1 MVLETKV
8 PVGISARHV
17 HVSQGDLDVLYGEGY
32 QLTVKADLKQEGQFA
47 SNELVDIVTEK
58 GTFPRVRILGPIRK
72 QTQVEIALTDALKLK
87 IAIPVR
93 DSGDLKASPGIKIVG
108 PKGTVEITEGVI
120 AAGRHIHM
128 SLTDAVAFGVKDK
141 DIVKVRCDGERGLVF
156 ENVLIRVHESFRLEM
171 HIDTDEA
178 NAAMCKNN
186 GLVEI
191 IK

>member
-1 MVLETKV
+1 MLETKV

-17 HVSQGDLDVLYGEGY
+17 HVSQADLDILYGEGY
-32 QLTVKADLKQEGQFA
+32 ELTVKKELKQEGQFA

-58 GTFPRVRILGPIRK
+58 GCFKNVRILGPVRK

-87 IAIPVR
+87 IAVPVR
-93 DSGDLKASPGIKIVG
+93 DSGDLKGSPGIKIVG
-108 PKGTVEITEGVI
+108 PKGTVEVTEGVI

-128 SLTDAVAFGVKDK
+128 SLTDAAAFDVKDK
-141 DIVKVRCDGERGLVF
+141 DIVKVRCGGERGLVF

-178 NAAMCKNN
+178 NASMCKNDA
-186 GLVEI
+186 LVEV

>member
-1 MVLETKV
+1 MLETKV

-17 HVSQGDLDVLYGEGY
+17 HVSQADLDILYGEGY
-32 QLTVKADLKQEGQFA
+32 QLTVKKDLLQEGQFA

-58 GTFPRVRILGPIRK
+58 GSFKNVRILGPVRK

-87 IAIPVR
+87 LAIPVR
-93 DSGDLKASPGIKIVG
+93 DSGDLKGSPGITIVG
-108 PKGTVEITEGVI
+108 PKGTIEIPEGVI

-128 SLTDAVAFGVKDK
+128 SLDDAAKFDVKDK
-141 DIVKVRCDGERGLVF
+141 DIVKVRCGGERGLLF

-178 NAAMCKNN
+178 NAAMCKNS
-186 GLVEI
+186 GLVEV

>member
-1 MVLETKV
+1 MLETKV

-17 HVSQGDLDVLYGEGY
+17 HVSQADLDILYGEGY
-32 QLTVKADLKQEGQFA
+32 QLTVKKALLQEGQFA

-58 GTFPRVRILGPIRK
+58 GSFKNVRILGPIRK

-87 IAIPVR
+87 LAIPVR
-93 DSGDLKASPGIKIVG
+93 DSGDLKGSPGITIVG
-108 PKGTVEITEGVI
+108 PKGTIEIPEGVI

-128 SLTDAVAFGVKDK
+128 SPTDAANFGVKDK
-141 DIVKVRCDGERGLVF
+141 DIVSVRCGGERGLVF
-156 ENVLIRVHESFRLEM
+156 ENVLIRAHESFRLEM

-178 NAAMCKNN
+178 NAAMCKNS
-186 GLVEI
+186 GLVEV

>member
-1 MVLETKV
+1 MLETKV

-17 HVSQGDLDVLYGEGY
+17 HVSQADLDILYGEGY
-32 QLTVKADLKQEGQFA
+32 QLTVKKDLKQEGQFA
-47 SNELVDIVTEK
+47 SNELVDIITEK
-58 GTFPRVRILGPIRK
+58 GSFKNVRILGPIRK

-87 IAIPVR
+87 MAIPVR
-93 DSGDLKASPGIKIVG
+93 DSGDLKDSPGITIVG
-108 PKGTVEITEGVI
+108 PKGTIEIKEGVI

-128 SLTDAVAFGVKDK
+128 SLTDAAAFGVKDK
-141 DIVKVRCDGERGLVF
+141 DVVKVRCEGERGLVF
-156 ENVLIRVHESFRLEM
+156 ENVLIRAHESFRLEM

-178 NAAMCKNN
+178 NAAMCKNS